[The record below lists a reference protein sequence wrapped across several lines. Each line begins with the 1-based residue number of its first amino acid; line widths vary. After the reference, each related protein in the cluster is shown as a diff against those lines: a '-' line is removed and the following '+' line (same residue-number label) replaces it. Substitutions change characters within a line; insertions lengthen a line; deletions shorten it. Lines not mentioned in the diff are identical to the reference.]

1 MSGNPECHEAHKL
14 IAKIANPLVA
24 YAPVAMTDD
33 YALRASRSI
42 IGTQPSLINQL
53 NVPMMSPMYSSRA
66 QPELSEGFPTKNSRN
81 LFSINTFNRLQLSK
95 MWIPVIFNSE
105 V

>member
-66 QPELSEGFPTKNSRN
+66 QPELSEGFQPKTAAIYSP
-81 LFSINTFNRLQLSK
+81 LTLSTGYNCQK
-95 MWIPVIFNSE
+95 CGYQ
-105 V
+105 